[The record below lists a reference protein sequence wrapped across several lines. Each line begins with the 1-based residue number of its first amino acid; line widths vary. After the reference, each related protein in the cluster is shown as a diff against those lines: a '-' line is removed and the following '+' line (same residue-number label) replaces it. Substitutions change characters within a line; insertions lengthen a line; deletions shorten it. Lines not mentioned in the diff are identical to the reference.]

1 MQRAISTASEV
12 TAMAFVRI
20 RKGCAQ
26 LLTTRYLGSGRSQ
39 QVLLAS
45 LPGYYVSSAEQ
56 QEIEAKFPDQHFDW
70 LAINR
75 ALARGDRRET
85 APCGPY
91 LAWADIEHLLRAL
104 ARREREHGGL
114 PSEIHALEAAAEVLT
129 GMRLRGAPWPSL
141 EAAPSAPT

>member
-1 MQRAISTASEV
+1 MPTASEV

-45 LPGYYVSSAEQ
+45 LRGYYVSLAEQ
-56 QEIEAKFPDQHFDW
+56 QAIEGKFPDQHFDW
-70 LAINR
+70 LEINR

-85 APCGPY
+85 PSRGPY
-91 LAWADIEHLLRAL
+91 LAWADVEHLLRAL
-104 ARREREHGGL
+104 ARREREHDGF
-114 PSEIHALEAAAEVLT
+114 PSEIHVLEAAAEVLT
-129 GMRLRGAPWPSL
+129 GMRLRGEPWPSL
-141 EAAPSAPT
+141 EADLSAPT